1 MGDRTSMTKVKCYEL
16 RKQSKTK
23 GDLTKQL
30 DDLKTE
36 LANLRVAKVTGGA
49 AAKLSK
55 IKVVRKNIARVLTV
69 FNETTKGALRQHYAN
84 EKYAPLTSVPRRPV
98 LSAAVSP
105 HTKLASRPTGL
116 SHVLRASLCA
126 STRRRPKLELVRGH
140 AQINCSVGK

>member
-1 MGDRTSMTKVKCYEL
+1 MGDKNIMTKVKCYEL

-49 AAKLSK
+49 ASKLSK

-69 FNETTKGALRQHYAN
+69 INETQKGALRQHYAGL
-84 EKYAPLTSVPRRPV
+84 KYAPLD
-98 LSAAVSP
+98 
-105 HTKLASRPTGL
+105 
-116 SHVLRASLCA
+116 LRVKKTRAI
-126 STRRRPKLELVRGH
+126 RRRLTQHEKGMQTGRQVKH
-140 AQINCSVGK
+140 AALFPTRK

>member
-1 MGDRTSMTKVKCYEL
+1 MGIDSYSMTKVKCYEL
-16 RKQSKTK
+16 RKTNKTK
-23 GDLTKQL
+23 ADLTKQL

-55 IKVVRKNIARVLTV
+55 IKVVLKNIARVLTV
-69 FNETTKGALRQHYAN
+69 FNETTKGASVSTTPTKSML
-84 EKYAPLTSVPRRPV
+84 LWTSVPRRPV

-126 STRRRPKLELVRGH
+126 STRW
-140 AQINCSVGK
+140 A

>member
-1 MGDRTSMTKVKCYEL
+1 MGRQRTIMTKVKCYEL

-69 FNETTKGALRQHYAN
+69 FNETTKGLCVNTTPTRSMLLWTCA
-84 EKYAPLTSVPRRPV
+84 PRRPV
-98 LSAAVSP
+98 PFAAVSP
-105 HTKLASRPTGL
+105 HTKQARR
-116 SHVLRASLCA
+116 LRGPRSVPLASLCA
-126 STRRRPKLELVRGH
+126 STRSRLDFRFLP
-140 AQINCSVGK
+140 